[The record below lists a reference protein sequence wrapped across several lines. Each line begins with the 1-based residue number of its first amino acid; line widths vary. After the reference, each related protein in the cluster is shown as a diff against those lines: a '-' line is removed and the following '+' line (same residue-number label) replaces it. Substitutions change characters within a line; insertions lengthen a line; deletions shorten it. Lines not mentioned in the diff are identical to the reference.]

1 MFCDKISFQENSTC
15 RGKKIT
21 RRFEEIEGNT
31 SIKLIDNKKNEKLF
45 LRLHHSRRFRSLR
58 RKLKNILCLKNM
70 LGYNL
75 HISGN
80 LWN

>member
-1 MFCDKISFQENSTC
+1 VTKFHFKKILA
-15 RGKKIT
+15 GAKKIT